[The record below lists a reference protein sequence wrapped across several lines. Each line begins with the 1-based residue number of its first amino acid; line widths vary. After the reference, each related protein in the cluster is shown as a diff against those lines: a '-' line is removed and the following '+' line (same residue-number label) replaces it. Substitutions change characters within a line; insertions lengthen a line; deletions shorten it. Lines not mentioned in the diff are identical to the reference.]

1 MGRFGNSE
9 DPNCLK
15 NQNDKGDAL
24 LRRELSLKVKFSDLD
39 FAILFVTMNGHVYKL
54 IKKNILNT
62 CATK

>member
-15 NQNDKGDAL
+15 NQNDKGDVL
-24 LRRELSLKVKFSDLD
+24 LRRELSLKVKFSDWD
-39 FAILFVTMNGHVYKL
+39 FAILFVTINGHVYKL
-54 IKKNILNT
+54 IKNMLNT